1 MTPMMACC
9 DALTGWTMHT
19 RMLDVPA
26 SIQCVDAVNAPKL
39 QSRCDRGPWH
49 KLAGRRYVWALL
61 RWVRIGPVRL
71 PCPSLTVL
79 VQLCQSAADTQPRP
93 KHQGE
98 FERGTHGATA
108 HTGADER

>member
-1 MTPMMACC
+1 M
-9 DALTGWTMHT
+9 
-19 RMLDVPA
+19 
-26 SIQCVDAVNAPKL
+26 
-39 QSRCDRGPWH
+39 
-49 KLAGRRYVWALL
+49 WALL

-98 FERGTHGATA
+98 FERGIHGAGRMLNIHPQKSTVQVHCTSQPA
-108 HTGADER
+108 MMRTHCKSGTLLSTGCHAREALYQ